1 MDEYE
6 EAARRNYPIR
16 PINNWPVAAQVNETP
31 LFFEHRRYD
40 KST

>member
-6 EAARRNYPIR
+6 EAACRNYSIR
-16 PINNWPVAAQVNETP
+16 PINNWAVTTKVDETP
-31 LFFEHRRYD
+31 FFFEHRRYD